1 MQPRI
6 GLFYGSTN
14 GTTAHVAQRIQT
26 RLSLQTGL
34 DVHVLDV
41 AEYYLEEMLDFDLLI
56 VGIPT
61 WNTGQLQRD
70 WEMVIDEFDG
80 MDLRDKVA
88 ALFGLGDQVGYPETF
103 GDALFF
109 VADKLRACG
118 ATLIGAW
125 PVDGYA
131 FSASWA
137 VIEHELGSHFVGL
150 MLDEDNQA
158 DRTDARIGVWLSQV
172 WQEYQELQSRG
183 HEQQHL
189 TKDT

>member
-14 GTTAHVAQRIQT
+14 GATASLAHRIQAQ
-26 RLSLQTGL
+26 LSLQTGL
-34 DVHVLDV
+34 GVDVLDV
-41 AEYYLEEMLDFDLLI
+41 AEFYLEDMLDYDLLI
-56 VGIPT
+56 VGVPT

-70 WEMVIDEFDG
+70 WEAVVDEFDG
-80 MDLRDKVA
+80 MDLKGRVA

-118 ATLIGAW
+118 ATLVGAW
-125 PVDGYA
+125 PVAGYT
-131 FSASWA
+131 FSGSWA
-137 VIEHELGSHFVGL
+137 MIEHEAGRRFVGL

-158 DRTDARIGVWLSQV
+158 DLSDARVAAWLSQV
-172 WQEYQELQSRG
+172 WQEYQDTQSRDYG
-183 HEQQHL
+183 KQHI
-189 TKDT
+189 